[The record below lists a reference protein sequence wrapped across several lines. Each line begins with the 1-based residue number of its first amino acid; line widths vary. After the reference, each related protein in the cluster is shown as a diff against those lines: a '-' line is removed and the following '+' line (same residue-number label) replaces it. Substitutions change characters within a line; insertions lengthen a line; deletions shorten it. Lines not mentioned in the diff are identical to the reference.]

1 MTFAAPVAPDSAV
14 ADQPKTRISW
24 IELCCLNCGEVAG
37 YIENARLVKPVVPGR
52 IRIDGR
58 RLRCGR
64 CHGLLLSGE
73 RGVANSAQGIG

>member
-1 MTFAAPVAPDSAV
+1 MTFAAPVADDSAV
-14 ADQPKTRISW
+14 EQRPRISW

-52 IRIDGR
+52 IRMDGR

-64 CHGLLLSGE
+64 CDGLLLSGE
-73 RGVANSAQGIG
+73 RGIASSVQSIG